1 MSSFEG
7 FQTQILSAF
16 ERIEGASFQRD
27 PWTRAGGHGL
37 SCILEGGERIERGA
51 VLYSSITG
59 QSLPPAASA
68 SRPHLIGCPYAVQGV
83 SVVIHPR
90 NPFAPTAHMN
100 VRHFATPNESWVGGG
115 MDLTPHYLFEDDA
128 KLFHAAARDA
138 TGSHYENWKRA
149 CDTYFLLKHRQEARG
164 IGGVFFDDYQA
175 PDGTLIL
182 ERLVS
187 GFIAAYT
194 QILARRCDTPYKEA
208 HRAWQLERRGRYVE
222 FNLVWDRGTAF
233 GLQSGGRVQSILASL
248 PPHATWQYESTPE
261 AGSSE
266 AALLEVLRSPRD
278 WV

>member
-1 MSSFEG
+1 MSIFEG
-7 FQTQILSAF
+7 LQAQLLSAF
-16 ERIEGASFQRD
+16 ERIEGAAFQRD
-27 PWTRAGGHGL
+27 PWTRAGAHGL

-51 VLYSSITG
+51 VLFSSITG

-68 SRPHLIGCPYAVQGV
+68 LRPHLTGCRYAVEGV

-90 NPFAPTAHMN
+90 NPFAPTAHIN
-100 VRHFATPNESWVGGG
+100 VRHFATMNESWVGGG

-138 TGSHYENWKRA
+138 TDQHYTDWKRA
-149 CDTYFLLKHRQEARG
+149 CDQYFFLKHRQEARG

-175 PDGTLIL
+175 PDGLSIL
-182 ERLVS
+182 KRLVG
-187 GFIAAYT
+187 GFISAYT
-194 QILARRCDTPYKEA
+194 QILELRCDTPHGDA

-233 GLQSGGRVQSILASL
+233 GLQSGGRTQSILASL
-248 PPHATWQYESTPE
+248 PPLATWHYECEPE

-266 AALLEVLRSPRD
+266 AALLEVLRVPKD
-278 WV
+278 WL